1 MRPESANFQP
11 MEERI
16 IQLETLSALQDQ
28 TIQSLNQEI
37 FRQQKDLSNLR
48 NQLEKLEKKI
58 FELGD
63 TEQIGG
69 IERPPHY

>member
-1 MRPESANFQP
+1 MK
-11 MEERI
+11 ERI

-28 TIQSLNQEI
+28 TIQSLNEEV
-37 FRQQKDLSNLR
+37 FRQQNDISELR

-58 FELGD
+58 IELGEA
-63 TEQIGG
+63 EQIGG

>member
-1 MRPESANFQP
+1 

-28 TIQSLNQEI
+28 TIQSLNEEI
-37 FRQQKDLSNLR
+37 YRQQQDISRLR
-48 NQLEKLEKKI
+48 DQLEKLEKKML
-58 FELGD
+58 ELGD
-63 TEQIGG
+63 SEQIAG